1 MINTVTC
8 ASRWLLTALAAASL
22 ASFAS
27 SAARAQDLDVKILE
41 LRVLKLET
49 DAATLLAQRVD
60 AKVQLDQDLAEIR
73 GELTRLKADMTK
85 VKADVAGLQE
95 SLAQLKKQ
103 EPGKP
108 ADGQSLTL
116 RAPFTVKDGA
126 GRVIFQVE
134 VAAGR
139 NQPRAIVGNPSG
151 AHIEMG
157 PTSSGS
163 AAAVGLYGDS
173 KNLLVTLIG
182 DPRGSSMRVRDDKQ
196 STSIGNIE
204 GQGLGMFLRLGE
216 ARVVELSADK
226 AGAGTV
232 SIFGVGDKVAASL
245 TSAADGGGTLKV
257 LNKEAKAVAALFAAP
272 DGGHVVLTGPAGGKT
287 AVGLSV
293 TPTGGKVRVYP
304 VEGGTARA
312 ELVADGD
319 TGVLSIFNKSGTS
332 AAVIDAGQSGAGH
345 LVILNSAG
353 ENVIEAGALSS
364 GTGIVRAG
372 PGGFGPAGSMGG
384 ALTPASSIQGRK
396 GSK

>member
-1 MINTVTC
+1 MGQSLNADDMNRIYCRHRSSVV
-8 ASRWLLTALAAASL
+8 ALAAATL
-22 ASFAS
+22 VTFAS
-27 SAARAQDLDVKILE
+27 SAARAQDEE
-41 LRVLKLET
+41 LT
-49 DAATLLAQRVD
+49 
-60 AKVQLDQDLAEIR
+60 EIR
-73 GELTRLKADMTK
+73 GELTKLKADFTK
-85 VKADVAGLQE
+85 VKAEVAGLQE
-95 SLAQLKKQ
+95 ALAQLKK
-103 EPGKP
+103 EPGKSV
-108 ADGQSLTL
+108 DGQSLTL

-151 AHIEMG
+151 AHIELG

-232 SIFGVGDKVAASL
+232 SIFGVGDKIAASL

-319 TGVLSIFNKSGTS
+319 SGALSIFNKSGTS

-353 ENVIEAGALSS
+353 ENVIEAGALST
-364 GTGIVRAG
+364 GVGIVRAG

-384 ALTPASSIQGRK
+384 ALTPASSIQGRS

>member
-1 MINTVTC
+1 M
-8 ASRWLLTALAAASL
+8 
-22 ASFAS
+22 
-27 SAARAQDLDVKILE
+27 
-41 LRVLKLET
+41 
-49 DAATLLAQRVD
+49 
-60 AKVQLDQDLAEIR
+60 
-73 GELTRLKADMTK
+73 TR

-108 ADGQSLTL
+108 VDGQSLTL

-134 VAAGR
+134 VPAGR
-139 NQPRAIVGNPSG
+139 NVPRAIVGNPSG
-151 AHIEMG
+151 AHVEMG
-157 PTSSGS
+157 PASSGS
-163 AAAVGLYGDS
+163 AAVGLYGDS
-173 KNLLVTLIG
+173 GKVLAALIG
-182 DPRGSSMRVRDDKQ
+182 DPKGSSMRVRDDKQ

-216 ARVVELSADK
+216 ARAVELSADK

-257 LNKEAKAVAALFAAP
+257 LNKDAKAVAALFAAS

-312 ELVADGD
+312 ELVAESDSGAI
-319 TGVLSIFNKSGTS
+319 TIFNKSGTS
-332 AAVIDAGQSGAGH
+332 AALLEAGQSGAGH
-345 LVILNSAG
+345 LVILNAAG
-353 ENVIEAGALSS
+353 ENIVEAGAVS
-364 GTGIVRAG
+364 GGIGIVRAG
-372 PGGFGPAGSMGG
+372 PGGFGLAGTMGG
-384 ALTPASSIQGRK
+384 SLTPASSIQGRL